1 MGVGLRGHHDG
12 VPHNRGSDDV
22 ALSWRRRGQGCRHW
36 GDGNTFVMLKETD
49 LLFRRFDQAR
59 MVYQQT

>member
-1 MGVGLRGHHDG
+1 VRVPGQTAWRHLLSYGAECFGITRLLPPDG
-12 VPHNRGSDDV
+12 S
-22 ALSWRRRGQGCRHW
+22 